1 MRVVQY
7 AITNVDQYLEEARR
21 AKTSL
26 DNERWRAELRPR
38 ALRRFATRAVRLCW
52 SRALL
57 RAVVEEL
64 YPDEL
69 FKELLGDI
77 DKMTPRQWPRVIAV
91 AVALRRS
98 WHEQGL
104 ENFARGLCLS
114 LPPLHRTPRHT
125 RRRSRPSRSDS
136 SARLSPVKALRSAS
150 TPLRGAHGLDG
161 SSDERRIRQL
171 RDGRAFLG
179 TRSRKEESHA

>member
-7 AITNVDQYLEEARR
+7 AITDVDQYIEAGHR
-21 AKTSL
+21 AKTAL

-38 ALRRFATRAVRLCW
+38 ALRQFAARAVRLCW

-69 FKELLGDI
+69 FNELLGDI

-91 AVALRRS
+91 AIALRRS
-98 WHEQGL
+98 WQQQGL
-104 ENFARGLCLS
+104 DSFARSLCLS
-114 LPPLHRTPRHT
+114 LPPLHSARRHT
-125 RRRSRPSRSDS
+125 RQWSRPSRSDS

-150 TPLRGAHGLDG
+150 TPLRGARGLDG
-161 SSDERRIRQL
+161 SSVERGIRQL
-171 RDGRAFLG
+171 RDGREFLG
-179 TRSRKEESHA
+179 THAGKEDSHA